1 MSIFEDVKLLIDVDS
16 GESGLDD
23 KIDLIIKHAK
33 RQVLLRLP
41 SDIEEV
47 PPELEYIVCEVSVA
61 RFNRL
66 GNEGMSS
73 YSQEGESISF
83 DDANDI
89 DVYDSDIKEWIARR
103 EGKKRGVLRFI

>member
-16 GESGLDD
+16 RESGFDD

-66 GNEGMSS
+66 GNEGMSN

-89 DVYDSDIKEWIARR
+89 DAYDSDIKEWIARR